1 MKTSELIKLLA
12 DAGCSKVRDGKNH
25 EICYSPFTEKKF
37 QVWRHTSKEI
47 PAGTAN
53 KILKDA
59 GLK

>member
-12 DAGCSKVRDGKNH
+12 DAGCRKVREGENH
-25 EICYSPFTEKKF
+25 EIWYSPLTEKKF